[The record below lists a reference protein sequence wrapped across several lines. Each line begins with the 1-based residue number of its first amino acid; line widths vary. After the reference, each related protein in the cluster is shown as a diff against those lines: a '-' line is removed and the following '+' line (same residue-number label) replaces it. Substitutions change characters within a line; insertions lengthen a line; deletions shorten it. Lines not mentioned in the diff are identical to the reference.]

1 MLTYSKWRLENMTD
15 LFCPDSCRQDT
26 ECCACENKRS
36 WELEG
41 QVVNLHVKYTDI
53 QGSSIVYIHLDDFN
67 YNYTRLSH
75 VHGRLRKLPTNIC
88 SFPLTVELV
97 LDNNEIENLDGINC
111 LSNLDTLYLTHNNL
125 EIIRNSTFQ
134 NLKGLRNLYLGKNK
148 IARIEPNS
156 FNLSGGQ
163 YILNIDISSNQ
174 LESIDVTNFF
184 LKAFCKISY
193 SNNKKSLQIENKLN
207 YKTVPN
213 EKIGCG
219 GIIEFENVSLHTFFN
234 YSDFGLDAWNQIFKN
249 FDLSVSLISDQLTCD
264 CNMAE
269 LLSDDTSIAVIGK
282 FWQQLVD
289 FVCERPDELNG
300 TKLIDIYKTNPEKL
314 DLLICN
320 ITDSCPRKC
329 HCFNQPS
336 QDRVVV
342 DCQGQNLKTM
352 PENLPW
358 GNGDRLELLLAG
370 NNIQQMEFRPY
381 LSRVAELDLS
391 GNQLSHIS
399 EIAASVFPDDAKLNA
414 TGNKLSSI
422 PRHFQNRNPT
432 YLLLGHILIT
442 CSCDD
447 LWMKTWLSFY
457 HEEESHTSYI
467 CQNLGG
473 KDITLADFTLL
484 DCSPDSSELNIILGS
499 LTCFRKWVLRNLAKY
514 LETLGYNLF
523 IPVRDADLAFAR
535 DEYLR
540 SRIQTCRSFIVIL
553 SEKYFREDRDE
564 VEITQQAFTQFEFN
578 TIWRLYR
585 NDMRRNLI
593 IINFDNLSARDISN
607 RWVKACCRVGEIE
620 NFTERQGLLMEII
633 ERKMSPPCGKDNEA
647 DIVGLP
653 YRCPY
658 DFNARH
664 VFDGEK

>member
-1 MLTYSKWRLENMTD
+1 
-15 LFCPDSCRQDT
+15 
-26 ECCACENKRS
+26 
-36 WELEG
+36 
-41 QVVNLHVKYTDI
+41 
-53 QGSSIVYIHLDDFN
+53 
-67 YNYTRLSH
+67 
-75 VHGRLRKLPTNIC
+75 
-88 SFPLTVELV
+88 
-97 LDNNEIENLDGINC
+97 
-111 LSNLDTLYLTHNNL
+111 
-125 EIIRNSTFQ
+125 
-134 NLKGLRNLYLGKNK
+134 
-148 IARIEPNS
+148 
-156 FNLSGGQ
+156 
-163 YILNIDISSNQ
+163 
-174 LESIDVTNFF
+174 
-184 LKAFCKISY
+184 
-193 SNNKKSLQIENKLN
+193 
-207 YKTVPN
+207 
-213 EKIGCG
+213 
-219 GIIEFENVSLHTFFN
+219 
-234 YSDFGLDAWNQIFKN
+234 
-249 FDLSVSLISDQLTCD
+249 
-264 CNMAE
+264 MAE

-499 LTCFRKWVLRNLAKY
+499 LTCFVVIIIVFILGRLFLFPEIYIIYRRRLRRSVRSREFDYDAYISFYDEDDQQRKWVLRNLAKY